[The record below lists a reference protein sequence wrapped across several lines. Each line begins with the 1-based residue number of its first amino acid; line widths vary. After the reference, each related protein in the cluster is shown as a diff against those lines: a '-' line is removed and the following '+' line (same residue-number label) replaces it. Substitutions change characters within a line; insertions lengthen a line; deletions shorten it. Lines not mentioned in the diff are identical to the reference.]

1 MRIFFRVFRVFR
13 GSSFPDGAL
22 TRVTAD
28 AWQRCLPGL
37 MAAKDCLQRMAVFG
51 PALRAFLSCA
61 TANPGLRVA
70 RTARGSSTPG

>member
-1 MRIFFRVFRVFR
+1 MRVSFRVFRVFR

-37 MAAKDCLQRMAVFG
+37 MAAKDCLQRMAVQIA
-51 PALRAFLSCA
+51 PTTYRSM
-61 TANPGLRVA
+61 TNTDP
-70 RTARGSSTPG
+70 TE